1 MIIDSTIGAV
11 LITESPDYEDPTQR
25 NRKPILTATAQNG
38 SQIEAILTVN
48 VINVNEFPPM
58 LSGRSIRS
66 FVLTEGEGQRP
77 NPYDL
82 QVTDNDTV
90 REITY
95 NISGTGSEDFEITFL
110 PLRILT
116 LTTLEYLEGLSLD
129 RERFPV
135 YQLTI
140 IAVDNLEPVR
150 YSNPLHINIT
160 VLDINDNA
168 PQFTNNRTFTIP
180 TVLPAGEFVGI
191 ASASDLDDGENA
203 AITYSIISVTGV
215 ELGGE
220 RELKLVHIDSD
231 NGTLYTTT
239 TYAAERT
246 SLEETRNI
254 SVEIMAK
261 DNGNVPMNSTAT
273 FDIILQ
279 RPPQFHNLS
288 YTFQLE
294 ENNNVPASVG
304 NVSASFPD
312 NISMKLFYEVK
323 PDAARTKFT
332 IDDIGEIRALV
343 RLDREDSETENF
355 TVTAVGEMDQ
365 RLTSYANVTIKV
377 LDQND
382 QAPRFDEPQYNFMIT
397 TGTHVAGRVS
407 ATDNDSG
414 DNSVVTFS
422 IETNLNIPVNISNIG
437 NNEAEII
444 VTDLTIYGIYTVII
458 VATDRGGLEDSAMVT
473 VEISESS
480 SNGQSDDSTLVI
492 IIAVVLSVAF
502 IITVIVLIIVTA
514 YFFFNKQNHKTHFM
528 EFAEL

>member
-1 MIIDSTIGAV
+1 MIAVFLLTAIPTALTQQCDQITTCVDGQPLINCSVVFQNATTQLQINVYILENIPANSVVYCLDDDLFFPDAMYDISSRPEFDIDSTIGAV
-11 LITESPDYEDPTQR
+11 LITESPDYEDTTQR

-38 SQIEAILTVN
+38 SHIEAILTVN

-90 REITY
+90 QQISY

-110 PLRILT
+110 PFRTFT

-129 RERFPV
+129 RERFPA

-220 RELKLVHIDSD
+220 RELQLFRIDNA
-231 NGTLYTTT
+231 NGTLYTTM
-239 TYAAERT
+239 TYAAEQS
-246 SLEETRNI
+246 SLEEIRNI

-273 FDIILQ
+273 FDIMFQ

-288 YTFQLE
+288 YMFQLE
-294 ENNNVPASVG
+294 ENNDVPASVSW
-304 NVSASFPD
+304 V
-312 NISMKLFYEVK
+312 M
-323 PDAARTKFT
+323 
-332 IDDIGEIRALV
+332 
-343 RLDREDSETENF
+343 
-355 TVTAVGEMDQ
+355 
-365 RLTSYANVTIKV
+365 
-377 LDQND
+377 
-382 QAPRFDEPQYNFMIT
+382 
-397 TGTHVAGRVS
+397 
-407 ATDNDSG
+407 
-414 DNSVVTFS
+414 
-422 IETNLNIPVNISNIG
+422 
-437 NNEAEII
+437 
-444 VTDLTIYGIYTVII
+444 
-458 VATDRGGLEDSAMVT
+458 
-473 VEISESS
+473 
-480 SNGQSDDSTLVI
+480 
-492 IIAVVLSVAF
+492 
-502 IITVIVLIIVTA
+502 
-514 YFFFNKQNHKTHFM
+514 
-528 EFAEL
+528 